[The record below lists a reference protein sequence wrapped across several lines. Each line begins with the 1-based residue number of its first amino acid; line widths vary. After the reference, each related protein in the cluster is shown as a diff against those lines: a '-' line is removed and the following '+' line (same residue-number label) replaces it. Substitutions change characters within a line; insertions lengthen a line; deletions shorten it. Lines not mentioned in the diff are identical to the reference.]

1 MMVGQPS
8 IPIVDIANFP
18 AKIRKQMQANG
29 VSELAQLFLA
39 ENKLI
44 DAVKLAKIT
53 DISIREALEAR
64 QAGRRHM
71 ENILANITAK
81 RKVEPLELLWKIHW
95 LLGTV
100 PEGDHRLELLALE
113 GSAISTFLENLETT
127 QAQTID
133 RILMIFLHRLLVVPE
148 TTLKAEY
155 QQLIDFTEKYQR
167 RSLLAY
173 QITKAKPVLL
183 TLSEETEPTKLIV
196 QLRKLQKCWKSL
208 FQAIKQ
214 RNDTQ
219 GMTILTAL
227 QAMDSLEILDLSEH
241 HLKDRIEQTMTTTKL
256 RQSQLTQITTAMN
269 AAVELRDAYLTAKL
283 ATRASQ
289 IWFELA
295 QGKPG
300 KAFGDDLLRSLRF
313 SRTATFHYRASD
325 SLSGAVKQ
333 LEHLVHLI
341 GEIPSDPT
349 EALEEAVTGVLQ
361 TFVSTTPLLD
371 RPADET
377 FLLRTSKRIDTII
390 NRLIPQLSS
399 RESRYQLAQLHVQF
413 QQTIIKQLQQLGTE
427 PTKYKA
433 LNREFIQAL
442 LRLAGTAPD
451 EEKQEH
457 LKTATEHT
465 NQIIAESK
473 QIAKISE
480 QDLEVIS
487 AVAFHLAQYPAET
500 LSEPAKQLLEQ
511 THQLNEQLYFQTKDP
526 QIRAQLA
533 LQLLLSKII
542 PDSSGK
548 ILATF
553 SSKELDKLEEF
564 ATTALVANAKAKKP
578 NETLKAGSV
587 LVWIVIQRLRETQEA
602 TTVSKLKDDA
612 RDFAEKTFTFTPS
625 ATELTGETFPFGFL
639 LLRDINELVHD
650 ERPEEDSQWE
660 QLLTQSEQFA
670 QTLAKA
676 ASARGETT
684 SHILALSAAG
694 TATAKLATITSSVP
708 QQLRL
713 LRRATTQIQKALQ
726 AASTQGNPRDIEAAL
741 SQYDQLMR
749 ARLTMATSVP
759 TQLPIFKEWNQTYIE
774 AIKAL
779 ETTDASDSVN
789 RLHAYR
795 ILNAQVPLTFSFLSE
810 GKMNIDTARR
820 NLTELLQEAG
830 QIGSPDQAKLA
841 QQLERRWAFQLGED
855 SLLTAGFRLEDA
867 ETNITLADE
876 HFRFNLQFELQ
887 LDVNGQTTQKLRS
900 FPFLRISPQPN
911 DLIWYDETPILCST
925 YSNEGIY
932 TCLTLQDPSE
942 SHIGIGLWLVAAEEL
957 TATVT
962 FHILAVEA
970 LSQDSEG
977 VAIQL
982 VGAQVH
988 LPKPPVV
995 AERRET
1001 KGVLLYELA
1010 LKPGYPETLQI
1021 NIQIA

>member
-1 MMVGQPS
+1 MVGQPS
-8 IPIVDIANFP
+8 IPIVEIANFP
-18 AKIRKQMQANG
+18 AKIRKQMEANG
-29 VSELAQLFLA
+29 VNELAQLFLA
-39 ENKLI
+39 EKKLI
-44 DAVKLAKIT
+44 DAVKLANLT

-71 ENILANITAK
+71 ESILANITAK

-95 LLGTV
+95 LIGTV
-100 PEGDHRLELLALE
+100 SDGDHRLELLALE
-113 GSAISTFLENLETT
+113 GSAISTLLEHLETT

-133 RILMIFLHRLLVVPE
+133 KILMLFLHRLLVVPE

-155 QQLIDFTEKYQR
+155 QQLIDFTEEFQR
-167 RSLLAY
+167 RSLFAY
-173 QITKAKPVLL
+173 QITKTKPVLQA
-183 TLSEETEPTKLIV
+183 LSEEPEPTKHIV
-196 QLRKLQKCWKSL
+196 QMRKLQKCWKSL
-208 FQAIKQ
+208 FQAMKQ
-214 RNDTQ
+214 RGEPQ
-219 GMTILTAL
+219 GTTILTAL
-227 QAMDSLEILDLSEH
+227 QAMDSLEILDLSEQ
-241 HLKDRIEQTMTTTKL
+241 HLKARIEQTMSTTKL

-269 AAVELRDAYLTAKL
+269 AAVELRDAYSTAKL

-313 SRTATFHYRASD
+313 SRTATFHYRVSD
-325 SLSGAVKQ
+325 NLSGAVKQ
-333 LEHLVHLI
+333 LEHLVHLV
-341 GEIPSDPT
+341 GEFPSDSP
-349 EALEEAVTGVLQ
+349 EVLEEAITGVLQ
-361 TFVSTTPLLD
+361 TFVNTIPLLD

-377 FLLRTSKRIDTII
+377 FLLRASKRVDTII
-390 NRLIPQLSS
+390 SRLIPQLPS

-413 QQTIIKQLQQLGTE
+413 QQTVIKQLQQLGTE
-427 PTKYKA
+427 PAEYKV

-442 LRLAGTAPD
+442 LRLADSAPD
-451 EEKQEH
+451 EEKQE
-457 LKTATEHT
+457 LLNTATEHT
-465 NQIIAESK
+465 TQIIAESK

-487 AVAFHLAQYPAET
+487 AVASHLAQYPAEK

-511 THQLNEQLYFQTKDP
+511 THQLNEQLYFQTKDS

-533 LQLLLSKII
+533 LQLLLTKTT

-553 SSKELDKLEEF
+553 PSKELDKLEEF
-564 ATTALVANAKAKKP
+564 ASTALVANVKAKKR

-587 LVWIVIQRLRETQEA
+587 LVWIVIQRLREIQDPNE
-602 TTVSKLKDDA
+602 VSKLKDDA
-612 RDFAEKTFTFTPS
+612 RDFVEKTFTFTPS
-625 ATELTGETFPFGFL
+625 STEMTSETFPFGFL

-650 ERPEEDSQWE
+650 ERPEEDSHWE

-676 ASARGETT
+676 ASSRGDTT
-684 SHILALSAAG
+684 SQILALSAAG
-694 TATAKLATITSSVP
+694 TATAKLATITPSST
-708 QQLRL
+708 QRSRL

-741 SQYDQLMR
+741 SQYDQLMH
-749 ARLTMATSVP
+749 ARLAMTTSIP
-759 TQLPIFKEWNQTYIE
+759 AQLPIFEEWNQTYIE
-774 AIKAL
+774 AITAL
-779 ETTDASDSVN
+779 ETTDVSDSVN
-789 RLHAYR
+789 RLQAYR
-795 ILNAQVPLTFSFLSE
+795 ILNAQIPIKFSLLSQ
-810 GKMNIDTARR
+810 GKVNIDTVRR
-820 NLTELLQEAG
+820 QLTELLQEAG
-830 QIGSPDQAKLA
+830 QIGSPEQTKLA

-855 SLLTAGFRLEDA
+855 SLLASGFRLEDT
-867 ETNITLADE
+867 ETNLTLADE
-876 HFRFNLQFELQ
+876 HFRFSLQFELH
-887 LDVNGQTTQKLRS
+887 LDINGQATQKLRS
-900 FPFLRISPQPN
+900 FPFLRISQQPN
-911 DLIWYDETPILCST
+911 DLIWYDETPILCSA

-932 TCLTLQDPSE
+932 TCLFLQNPSE
-942 SHIGIGLWLVAAEEL
+942 NNVDIGLWLFAAEEL

-962 FHILAVEA
+962 FRILAVEA

-982 VGAQVH
+982 AGAQVH
-988 LPKPPVV
+988 FSKQPVV

-1001 KGVLLYELA
+1001 KGVLLYELS
-1010 LKPGYPETLQI
+1010 LKPSHPEKLPM

>member
-1 MMVGQPS
+1 
-8 IPIVDIANFP
+8 
-18 AKIRKQMQANG
+18 
-29 VSELAQLFLA
+29 
-39 ENKLI
+39 
-44 DAVKLAKIT
+44 T
-53 DISIREALEAR
+53 
-64 QAGRRHM
+64 
-71 ENILANITAK
+71 TA
-81 RKVEPLELLWKIHW
+81 
-95 LLGTV
+95 
-100 PEGDHRLELLALE
+100 
-113 GSAISTFLENLETT
+113 
-127 QAQTID
+127 
-133 RILMIFLHRLLVVPE
+133 
-148 TTLKAEY
+148 
-155 QQLIDFTEKYQR
+155 
-167 RSLLAY
+167 
-173 QITKAKPVLL
+173 
-183 TLSEETEPTKLIV
+183 
-196 QLRKLQKCWKSL
+196 
-208 FQAIKQ
+208 
-214 RNDTQ
+214 
-219 GMTILTAL
+219 
-227 QAMDSLEILDLSEH
+227 
-241 HLKDRIEQTMTTTKL
+241 KL

-269 AAVELRDAYLTAKL
+269 AAVELRDAYLTATL

-333 LEHLVHLI
+333 LEHLVHII

-361 TFVSTTPLLD
+361 TFVSTSPLLD

-377 FLLRTSKRIDTII
+377 FLLRTSKKVDIII
-390 NRLIPQLSS
+390 NRLAPQLAS
-399 RESRYQLAQLHVQF
+399 RDSRYQLAQLHVQF
-413 QQTIIKQLQQLGTE
+413 QQSIIKQLEQLGTE
-427 PTKYKA
+427 PTKYKV
-433 LNREFIQAL
+433 LNREFIHAL
-442 LRLAGTAPD
+442 IRLADTAPD
-451 EEKQEH
+451 EEKQEL

-500 LSEPAKQLLEQ
+500 LSEPAKHLLEQ

-533 LQLLLSKII
+533 LQLLLTKTI
-542 PDSSGK
+542 PDPSGK

-564 ATTALVANAKAKKP
+564 ATTALVANVKAKKP

-587 LVWIVIQRLRETQEA
+587 LVWIVIQRLREAQEV

-612 RDFAEKTFTFTPS
+612 RDFAEKIFSFTPS
-625 ATELTGETFPFGFL
+625 ATELTSETFPFGFL

-670 QTLAKA
+670 QTLANA
-676 ASARGETT
+676 ASARGDTT
-684 SHILALSAAG
+684 GHILALSAAG
-694 TATAKLATITSSVP
+694 TATAKLATITASVP
-708 QQLRL
+708 QRLRL
-713 LRRATTQIQKALQ
+713 LRRASTQIQKALQ
-726 AASTQGNPRDIEAAL
+726 AASTQGNPNDIEAAL

-749 ARLTMATSVP
+749 ARLAMATSIPAQV
-759 TQLPIFKEWNQTYIE
+759 PIFEEWNQTYNE

-779 ETTDASDSVN
+779 ETTDVSDSVN

-795 ILNAQVPLTFSFLSE
+795 ILNAQVPYTFSFLSE
-810 GKMNIDTARR
+810 GKMNIDTVRR
-820 NLTELLQEAG
+820 KLTELLQEVG
-830 QIGSPDQAKLA
+830 QLGSPDQAKLA

-887 LDVNGQTTQKLRS
+887 LDVNGQTTQKRRS

-925 YSNEGIY
+925 YSNEEIY
-932 TCLTLQDPSE
+932 TCLTLQDPRE
-942 SHIGIGLWLVAAEEL
+942 NNIGIGLWLVSAEEL

-962 FHILAVEA
+962 FNILAVEA

-982 VGAQVH
+982 AGAQVH
-988 LPKPPVV
+988 LPKQPVV
-995 AERRET
+995 AERREM
-1001 KGVLLYELA
+1001 KGVLLYELM
-1010 LKPGYPETLQI
+1010 LKPGVPKTLQI